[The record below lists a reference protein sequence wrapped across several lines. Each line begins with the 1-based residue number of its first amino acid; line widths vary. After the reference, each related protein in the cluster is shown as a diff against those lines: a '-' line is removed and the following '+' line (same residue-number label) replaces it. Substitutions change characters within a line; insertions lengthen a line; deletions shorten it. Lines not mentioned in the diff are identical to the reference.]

1 MIKDPE
7 KSTDEPFLSRWSR
20 RKQDRDKQAE
30 PEGQDPQDAQGEH
43 ALVSPE
49 STADAPSQTHDSL
62 SIGAESVRTESEA
75 PVLTDADMPPIES
88 LNEKSDF
95 SGFMS
100 PGVSSQLRKLALRK
114 LFAGAG
120 FNIRDG
126 LDDYDEDFTNF
137 EPLGDLITCDMKHQ
151 AEMAEKRKRE
161 AEEKAAEARKLE
173 GAEEETET
181 ASGDSQTELA
191 DDQEKVEVSD
201 ETQPA
206 LSQET
211 GGGEHD
217 IAAKEAD
224 NNKSQETKTQS

>member
-7 KSTDEPFLSRWSR
+7 KPTDEPFLSRWSR
-20 RKQDRDKQAE
+20 RKQDRDKLIEPDEQNEHGEQAPDSQMSTVE
-30 PEGQDPQDAQGEH
+30 ASDQTYDS
-43 ALVSPE
+43 VSIATE
-49 STADAPSQTHDSL
+49 SDR
-62 SIGAESVRTESEA
+62 AESEK
-75 PVLTDADMPPIES
+75 PVLTDVDMPPIES
-88 LNEKSDF
+88 LDEKSDY

-137 EPLGDLITCDMKHQ
+137 EPLGDLITSDMKHQ

-161 AEEKAAEARKLE
+161 AEEKAAEARELE
-173 GAEEETET
+173 GAEEEIET
-181 ASGDSQTELA
+181 ASEDSLTESV
-191 DDQEKVEVSD
+191 DDQEKVGVSD

-206 LSQET
+206 LSQEADA
-211 GGGEHD
+211 GEED
-217 IAAKEAD
+217 LAAAD
-224 NNKSQETKTQS
+224 VENSKQQEPKTQS